1 MSAYVSVRQRFAHL
15 DKKHN
20 GRIQRGVLDSVDK
33 LLEVVYRELNANVAE
48 VRGRVP
54 LCCY

>member
-1 MSAYVSVRQRFAHL
+1 MRQRFAHL

-54 LCCY
+54 LGCY